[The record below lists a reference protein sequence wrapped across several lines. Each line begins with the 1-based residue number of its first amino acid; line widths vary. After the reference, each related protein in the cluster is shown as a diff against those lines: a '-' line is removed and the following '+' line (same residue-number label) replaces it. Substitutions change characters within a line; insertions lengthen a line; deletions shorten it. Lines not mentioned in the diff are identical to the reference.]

1 MRAGRWTAGRD
12 IGLTGEYVLLPAV
25 AESYPRSM
33 LAPRDHKRENL
44 MIRIDGSPRLE
55 KRILDENFHSILW
68 TRIGR

>member
-1 MRAGRWTAGRD
+1 M
-12 IGLTGEYVLLPAV
+12 LLPAV

-44 MIRIDGSPRLE
+44 MTRIDGSPRLE